1 MKDKTSPTA
10 TVVQLDQVR
19 ELMHKGQ
26 FREALMTAMSAL
38 LQALNSLRG
47 SLLSLQEGLPV
58 GPGFFPLAPAPAPVK
73 AAAAPRLPLLQKPRI
88 LH

>member
-10 TVVQLDQVR
+10 TVVQLDQAR
-19 ELMHKGQ
+19 GLMHKGQ

-38 LQALNSLRG
+38 LQALNSL
-47 SLLSLQEGLPV
+47 QDGLPV
-58 GPGFFPLAPAPAPVK
+58 GQGFFPLAPAPAQVK